1 MSRAAILALAVAAL
15 VFGVAIGVA
24 CGPAGVSWP
33 DAGLLGLRVARVA
46 LAVVVG
52 AGLSV
57 AGAALQS
64 LLRNPLADP
73 FVLGVSGGA
82 AMGAAVAVGVAGVVG
97 GAVAGAVEGAADG
110 SIALTTAGAIVG
122 AVVASALLLA
132 FSRVG
137 SDAQGGAVLIGVV
150 TNAFSWAVVAVIRTV
165 LPAQDAAG
173 LGHWLVGAL
182 QHPDPMGLA
191 LATTTTACGALVLV
205 GQGSALTLLQGGD
218 DDAARLGVDVARV
231 RLVVV
236 SASSLVVGA
245 AVASTGVIGFVGLLV
260 PHAVRRLGAGGDDR
274 VALPAAGLV
283 GGGLLAGLDG
293 VARAAFAVVGS
304 ELPVGALC
312 ALLGAPLL
320 AVLLLREARGGRR

>member
-1 MSRAAILALAVAAL
+1 MSRTALMGLAVLVLAAGVVLGIGIGPTGPSWPEAAL
-15 VFGVAIGVA
+15 L
-24 CGPAGVSWP
+24 S
-33 DAGLLGLRVARVA
+33 LRMTRVA

-82 AMGAAVAVGVAGVVG
+82 AMGAALAVFVASLVG
-97 GAVAGAVEGAADG
+97 GAAGGSGGFTTVGAV
-110 SIALTTAGAIVG
+110 IG
-122 AVVASALLLA
+122 AVVASTLLLA
-132 FSRVG
+132 FSKVG
-137 SDAQGGAVLIGVV
+137 PDEQGGGAVLVGVV
-150 TNAFSWAVVAVIRTV
+150 TNAFSWAVVAVIRAV

-182 QHPDPMGLA
+182 HHPDVTSLA
-191 LATTTTACGALVLV
+191 LVTATSFLGGIALLTQGA
-205 GQGSALTLLQGGD
+205 ALTLLQGGD
-218 DDAARLGVDVARV
+218 DDAARLGVDVGRV
-231 RLVVV
+231 RVSVVAA
-236 SASSLVVGA
+236 ASVVVGA
-245 AVASTGVIGFVGLLV
+245 AVATTGVIGFVGLLV

-274 VALPAAGLV
+274 LALPAAAIM

-293 VARAAFAVVGS
+293 AARGAFSLVGS

-312 ALLGAPLL
+312 ALLGAPVL
-320 AVLLLREARGGRR
+320 AVLLVREARGGRR

>member
-1 MSRAAILALAVAAL
+1 MSRAGLLLCAGL
-15 VFGVAIGVA
+15 VLVVGVVVGVGT
-24 CGPAGVSWP
+24 GPDGPSWP
-33 DAGLLGLRVARVA
+33 EVALLSLRASRVA

-52 AGLSV
+52 AGLSI

-82 AMGAAVAVGVAGVVG
+82 AMGAALAVFVASLVG
-97 GAVAGAVEGAADG
+97 GAVGG
-110 SIALTTAGAIVG
+110 SVGFTTVG
-122 AVVASALLLA
+122 AVVGAIVASALLLA

-137 SDAQGGAVLIGVV
+137 PDEQGGGAVLVGVV
-150 TNAFSWAVVAVIRTV
+150 TNAFSWAVVAVIRAV

-173 LGHWLVGAL
+173 LGHWLIGAL
-182 QHPDPMGLA
+182 QHPDATSLA
-191 LATTTTACGALVLV
+191 LVTATSIAGGVALLA
-205 GQGSALTLLQGGD
+205 QGPALTLLQGGD
-218 DDAARLGVDVARV
+218 DDAARLGVDVGRV

-236 SASSLVVGA
+236 TAASVVVGA

-274 VALPAAGLV
+274 IALPAAALM

-293 VARAAFAVVGS
+293 VARGAFALVGS

-312 ALLGAPLL
+312 ALLGAPIL
-320 AVLLLREARGGRR
+320 AVLLVREARGARR

>member
-1 MSRAAILALAVAAL
+1 
-15 VFGVAIGVA
+15 
-24 CGPAGVSWP
+24 
-33 DAGLLGLRVARVA
+33 
-46 LAVVVG
+46 
-52 AGLSV
+52 V

-82 AMGAAVAVGVAGVVG
+82 AMGAAVAVGVAGLAG
-97 GAVAGAVEGAADG
+97 GAMAGAGGG
-110 SIALTTAGAIVG
+110 SIALTTVGAIVG

-137 SDAQGGAVLIGVV
+137 ADEQGGAVLVGVV

-182 QHPDPMGLA
+182 QHPDSTGLA
-191 LATTTTACGALVLV
+191 LVTTTTALGALVLV

-231 RLVVV
+231 RLLVVA
-236 SASSLVVGA
+236 ASSLVVGA

-274 VALPAAGLV
+274 VALPASALV

-293 VARAAFAVVGS
+293 VARGAFAVVGS

-320 AVLLLREARGGRR
+320 ALLLVREARGGRR